1 MKRRMTP
8 KEELLEGAANIGAA
22 LAFIGFLI
30 CGGAMNIPTAV
41 LGMSMIAAGITL
53 MIGIE
58 ALCELAG
65 KIRRKRAR
73 KILRLAEQIKREMG
87 NEMWEDLW
95 DAAED

>member
-1 MKRRMTP
+1 MKRGMKP
-8 KEELLEGAANIGAA
+8 EEELMEAAANIGVV

-30 CGGAMNIPTAV
+30 CGGAMNIPTAA
-41 LGMSMIAAGITL
+41 LGVSMIVVGIAL
-53 MIGIE
+53 MLGIE

-95 DAAED
+95 DATED

>member
-1 MKRRMTP
+1 MKRGMTP
-8 KEELLEGAANIGAA
+8 KEEFLEGAANIGAT

-41 LGMSMIAAGITL
+41 LGMSMIAAGIIL
-53 MIGIE
+53 MIGIA

-73 KILRLAEQIKREMG
+73 KILRLAEQIKKEMG
-87 NEMWEDLW
+87 NEILEDLW